1 MNMLLHLL
9 AKDSLDSSPKS
20 ATKLAVEDN
29 VGESIHIHIRNVRL
43 EMSIDDYMEFA
54 DEVESAAGVIRS
66 GDR

>member
-1 MNMLLHLL
+1 MNILLHLL
-9 AKDSLDSSPKS
+9 ARDSLDTPPKS

-29 VGESIHIHIRNVRL
+29 IGESIHIHVRNVRL

-54 DEVESAAGVIRS
+54 DEVESAAEVIRN